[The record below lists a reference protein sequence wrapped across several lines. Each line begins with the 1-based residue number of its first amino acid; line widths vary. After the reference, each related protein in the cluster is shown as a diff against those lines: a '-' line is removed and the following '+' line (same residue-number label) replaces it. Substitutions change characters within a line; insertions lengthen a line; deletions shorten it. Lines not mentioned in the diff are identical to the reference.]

1 MKLKTAVILSECL
14 QEVLRNEKDAYLSY
28 QAMAQNFSQRM
39 EKPALI
45 ENAHA
50 NFLKHRERWAEINVA
65 LKDFQE
71 TEI

>member
-1 MKLKTAVILSECL
+1 MKLKTTVILSECL
-14 QEVLRNEKDAYLSY
+14 QEVLRNEKEAFLSF
-28 QAMAQNFSQRM
+28 QVMEQNFSERM

-45 ENAHA
+45 ENAHD
-50 NFLKHRERWAEINVA
+50 NFLKHRERWAEINAA

>member
-1 MKLKTAVILSECL
+1 MKLKTAVILSDCL
-14 QEVLRNEKDAYLSY
+14 QEVLKNEKDAYLAY
-28 QAMAQNFSQRM
+28 QEMEHNFSDRM

-50 NFLKHRERWAEINVA
+50 NYLKHRERWAEINAA

>member
-28 QAMAQNFSQRM
+28 QAMEQNFSERM

-45 ENAHA
+45 ESAHS
-50 NFLKHRERWAEINVA
+50 NFLKHRERWAEINAA